1 VSRLHF
7 VAVAVSLV
15 GGVAWAQQPAG
26 PSTGEAPGPAV
37 ELSVKQKAEL
47 TPQETVA
54 QAHDYQQQMAQVI
67 RGIQGLQ
74 ETARRQK
81 DIIKLNCVTDKLI
94 QAKVNANIA
103 DQASVSLQDNVARG
117 DDAGRQHEFTRLT
130 ILNQKVQVLRTE
142 AENCIGEDL
151 SFVGAA
157 RVDVETD
164 PNIPRYDPTVAPI
177 PVLTPV
183 DRPGAPLPMPAST
196 YQ

>member
-1 VSRLHF
+1 LLRLHY

-15 GGVAWAQQPAG
+15 GGVAWGQQPNAQG
-26 PSTGEAPGPAV
+26 GSQPGAPV

-54 QAHDYQQQMAQVI
+54 QAHDYQQQMAGVI

-103 DQASVSLQDNVARG
+103 DQASSSLQENVARG

-164 PNIPRYDPTVAPI
+164 PNIPHSDPTTAP
-177 PVLTPV
+177 TPILNPE
-183 DRPGAPLPMPAST
+183 RPTTPLPLPSSP
-196 YQ
+196 YR

>member
-1 VSRLHF
+1 
-7 VAVAVSLV
+7 LV
-15 GGVAWAQQPAG
+15 GGVAWAQQPAAT
-26 PSTGEAPGPAV
+26 STGAQAPAV

-54 QAHDYQQQMAQVI
+54 QARDYQQQMATVI
-67 RGIQGLQ
+67 HGIQGLQ

-103 DQASVSLQDNVARG
+103 DQASASLQDNVARG

-164 PNIPRYDPTVAPI
+164 PSIPRLDPTIAPTPI
-177 PVLTPV
+177 LTPE
-183 DRPGAPLPMPAST
+183 RPGTRLPEPSST
-196 YQ
+196 FQ